1 MWRRQRAACYRIQGK
16 LYYIKRN
23 SKSRLG
29 INRIMTDN
37 ERKELE
43 TTIEVLKR
51 NVRELEKQLHDA
63 YKRISELQ

>member
-1 MWRRQRAACYRIQGK
+1 
-16 LYYIKRN
+16 
-23 SKSRLG
+23 
-29 INRIMTDN
+29 MTDN

-51 NVRELEKQLHDA
+51 NVKELEKQLHDA

>member
-1 MWRRQRAACYRIQGK
+1 
-16 LYYIKRN
+16 
-23 SKSRLG
+23 
-29 INRIMTDN
+29 MTDN